1 MQAALA
7 GIGVQAEPLEVTRRT
22 GVVRVLARD
31 ATGAELD
38 VKIYGRDAW
47 DGQLLVSLWR
57 FIWYR
62 DGGPTLALTR
72 LQQVEHEAFL
82 TLLAERRGAAVNPV
96 VAAGADSIGDALLV
110 TRRVGR
116 PLAEI
121 GRGPDER
128 LDERLGES
136 MWRSLACAP

>member
-1 MQAALA
+1 M
-7 GIGVQAEPLEVTRRT
+7 RRRN
-22 GVVRVLARD
+22 GVVYVRARD
-31 ATGAELD
+31 ATGTELD

-62 DGGPTLALTR
+62 DGGPTLAVTR

-82 TLLAERRGAAVNPV
+82 TLLAERRGAEVHPV

-116 PLAEI
+116 STRRARPRG
-121 GRGPDER
+121 GRPDR
-128 LDERLGES
+128 
-136 MWRSLACAP
+136 